1 MVKKFKALK
10 KSATEFF
17 LDPLL
22 TYFYGALTMFLVLHY
37 L

>member
-10 KSATEFF
+10 KSATDFF

-22 TYFYGALTMFLVLHY
+22 TYFYCALTMFLVLHY

>member
-10 KSATEFF
+10 KSAADFF